1 MSEKFTC
8 SFCGASLAEDEY
20 HYFDGRILCE
30 DCLDDHTTIC
40 DHCSERIWRD
50 NAEGDEYIN
59 LCYRCYENHYTT
71 CEDCGRLI
79 HYDDANYDDDNDLPY
94 CDQCFA
100 KLKDKRA
107 IRSYNYKPDPIF
119 YGSGDIFMGVELEID
134 CGGEINDNAQSIL
147 DIANQSSERIY
158 CKHDGSLC
166 EGFEIVS
173 HPMTLDY
180 HLREM
185 NWVALMEEAL
195 AMDYLSHNTSS
206 CGLHIHVNRDAFGK
220 SEDVQESAIGRIV
233 FFVEKHWNELVKFS
247 RRTPANLNRWAAR
260 YATISET
267 AKETYEKAKQKYTG
281 RYVAVNLENYSTI
294 EFRIFRGTLRYKTFA
309 ATLQLVEEIC
319 RLAKNL
325 SDIELETLSW
335 SEFVSGIDKEA
346 KPELIEYLKSKRLY
360 VNETETESEEM

>member
-1 MSEKFTC
+1 MSEKTTC
-8 SFCGASLAEDEY
+8 SFCGAILSEDEY

-40 DHCSERIWRD
+40 DCCSERIWRD

-94 CDQCFA
+94 CNSCYA
-100 KLKDKRA
+100 KLTNKS
-107 IRSYNYKPDPIF
+107 IHSYNYKPAPIF
-119 YGSGDIFMGVELEID
+119 YGMGDLFMGVELEVD
-134 CGGEINDNAQSIL
+134 CGGEINNNARL
-147 DIANQSSERIY
+147 LLNIANENGERIY

-180 HLREM
+180 HLKEM
-185 NWVALMEEAL
+185 NWLDVMGNALDMG
-195 AMDYLSHNTSS
+195 YLSHNTSS
-206 CGLHIHVNRDAFGK
+206 CGLHIHVNRNAFGD
-220 SEDVQESAIGRIV
+220 SVVTQESAIGRIV

-247 RRTPANLNRWAAR
+247 RRTPSNLNRWAAR
-260 YATISET
+260 YATISDT
-267 AKETYEKAKQKYTG
+267 AKETYEIAKQKYTG

-319 RLAKNL
+319 RLANSL
-325 SDIELETLSW
+325 SDVEIETLSW
-335 SEFVSGIDKEA
+335 SEFVSRIDKEA
-346 KPELIEYLKSKRLY
+346 KSELIEYLKSKRLY
-360 VNETETESEEM
+360 VNENESESEEM